1 MRVIAGTA
9 RGVKLDT
16 LSGLETRPTLDRVR
30 EAIFGSIQF
39 DIRGK
44 RCLDLFSGSG
54 AMGIEALSRGAG
66 ECVFVDINRQCVR
79 LIRDNLMRAGL
90 EGQVVEASYT
100 DALGSLKG
108 HFDYI
113 FMDPPYASGFYGR
126 AAEIIKERALLA
138 ADGEII
144 AEHNA
149 PLDIDGYEPYRSY
162 RYGKVFV
169 TRFVNKD

>member
-1 MRVIAGTA
+1 MIAGTA

-39 DIRGK
+39 SIRGK

-66 ECVFVDINRQCVR
+66 ECVFVDISRQCVR
-79 LIRDNLMRAGL
+79 LIRDNLSRAGL
-90 EGQVVEASYT
+90 KGQVIEASYA
-100 DALGSLKG
+100 DALESLKG
-108 HFDYI
+108 HFDYV

-126 AAEIIKERALLA
+126 AAEIIKDRSLLA

-149 PLDIDGYEPYRSY
+149 PLIINGYEPCRSY

-169 TRFVNKD
+169 TRFVLRNE